1 MNKGEITAMVAEK
14 AGLTKGQAAAALDA
28 FIDSIKECLQKGE
41 KVSLIGFGTF
51 QVVEREARMGRNPKT
66 GEQIQIPA
74 KKQVKFKPGKDLSE
88 SVNS

>member
-1 MNKGEITAMVAEK
+1 MINLVSRK
-14 AGLTKGQAAAALDA
+14 AGIPKGQAAAAVDA
-28 FIDSIKECLQKGE
+28 FIESVKECLQKGE

-51 QVVEREARMGRNPKT
+51 QVVMREARMGRNPKT

-74 KKQVKFKPGKDLSE
+74 KKQVKFKPGKDLSD